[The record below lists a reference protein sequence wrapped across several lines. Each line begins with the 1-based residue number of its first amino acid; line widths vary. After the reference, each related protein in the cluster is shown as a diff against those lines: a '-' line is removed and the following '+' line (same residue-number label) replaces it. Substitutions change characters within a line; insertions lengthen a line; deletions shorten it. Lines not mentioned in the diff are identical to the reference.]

1 MNTRFA
7 KYIDR
12 AAKYYR
18 KDNRYYHTIYHVLNM
33 FEYFDAFEKEWDKE
47 FTHLETDW
55 LYNDNRKE
63 ELFWSIAFHDAYYM
77 PGFVKNEAFSADIAD
92 VELFNEFFNGN
103 LDIQGIKNNI
113 ISTIPT
119 NTNFDRIIYFEN
131 GQHKLVHDPM
141 KMILHDLDWSGFSS
155 IETLRKNET
164 KIITEAV
171 EVGGIKYDDAVNNQI
186 KFYEAIKNKDLYVTS
201 AFNQFNKVAKK
212 NIKTRLDE
220 LSVKGI

>member
-18 KDNRYYHTIYHVLNM
+18 KDKRYYHTIYHVLNM
-33 FEYFDAFEKEWDKE
+33 FEQFSAFEKEWDKE

-113 ISTIPT
+113 ISTVPT
-119 NTNFDRIIYFEN
+119 NTDFDRIIYFEN
-131 GQHKLVHDPM
+131 GQHKLVHDPI
-141 KMILHDLDWSGFSS
+141 KMILHDLDWSGFLSYNQM
-155 IETLRKNET
+155 LVNEK
-164 KIITEAV
+164 KILTEAV
-171 EVGGIKYDDAVNNQI
+171 EIGEIDEKKAFDNQI
-186 KFYEAIKNKDLYVTS
+186 KFYKSLIGKDVFLTDVFKKHNNTVQNNLINRLEEMKN
-201 AFNQFNKVAKK
+201 
-212 NIKTRLDE
+212 E
-220 LSVKGI
+220 